1 MTVLVSDEMSA
12 NANKQYGLILPKS
25 KQKPAVPIGVPN
37 EVKKASVFGE
47 DSSSNSDDDTSTDW
61 MKKKMQAAARS
72 TSATSAGLSGGMK
85 KQAKVGVYALT

>member
-1 MTVLVSDEMSA
+1 MSA

-25 KQKPAVPIGVPN
+25 KQKPTVQKTVPN

-47 DSSSNSDDDTSTDW
+47 DSSSNSDDNTSTDW
-61 MKKKMQAAARS
+61 MKKTMQAAARS

-85 KQAKVGVYALT
+85 KQAKVGYMHLRN

>member
-1 MTVLVSDEMSA
+1 MSG

-25 KQKPAVPIGVPN
+25 KQKPTVQTAAPL

-85 KQAKVGVYALT
+85 KQAKVGVYGLT

>member
-1 MTVLVSDEMSA
+1 MSA

-25 KQKPAVPIGVPN
+25 KQKPTVLTAAPL

-85 KQAKVGVYALT
+85 KQAKVSVY

>member
-1 MTVLVSDEMSA
+1 MSA

-25 KQKPAVPIGVPN
+25 KQKPTAPIALPN